1 MSAAA
6 PGPEHGPWNPGL
18 SSTIKPRLMPRA
30 TIYDP
35 ANGLVSWAEA
45 RDLAEATGLKPQ
57 ELAAYR
63 PERLLLH
70 HVMIRVTAETH
81 VPDGPS
87 YADLGINLRSMA
99 TEIYAMEIA
108 PRLPDLR
115 REFDDARDRARA
127 VIREA
132 LEDRIF
138 GCRPVAEPTGLLRRL
153 LGRRPPRAPAMSR
166 DERALAASTAW
177 AEGANDESR
186 PLHASCCRAMSR
198 TVGAVLAHRGSLVL
212 PRGVI
217 EDVAVNMVSN
227 DHVDAL
233 LARRVAPL
241 FDAAAK
247 KLGFFR
253 LPPQPEPVVL
263 NAKGASAS
271 GKSSIRS
278 QQRRIA
284 EALGIDW
291 KSFAVISPDYW
302 RKLLIDYDGLGEDY
316 RYAAM
321 LTGQELEV
329 IDRKLDALMA
339 EKAADGTVP
348 HMLVDRFRFD
358 SFLAARNDAAESS
371 LLTRFGAR
379 IYMFFMITP
388 PEETVVRAWRRGLQ
402 TGRYKAVDDL
412 LFHNFEAYSGMPGLF
427 FAWAR
432 LEDRWVHYEFLDNSV
447 PQGDPPRTIAFG
459 QNGSF
464 FVLDLERLCDVE
476 RFRHVDVN
484 ARAADQVISRT
495 LDSHEAMAF
504 ARSACTELAEVA
516 FVAPATGR
524 IFARSRERKVIL
536 DTSSLPEG
544 VTPSDFGPH
553 EATTRDLGTFDP
565 RAAAHVI
572 GDLGCGRQA
581 RRQAS

>member
-1 MSAAA
+1 MNAALA
-6 PGPEHGPWNPGL
+6 ETKHGPWNPGL
-18 SSTIKPRLMPRA
+18 SSTIKPHLMPQV

-35 ANGLVSWAEA
+35 ANGLVSWEMA
-45 RDLAEATGLKPQ
+45 RDLAEATGLNPQ
-57 ELAAYR
+57 ELATFR

-99 TEIYAMEIA
+99 ADIYAMEIE

-115 REFDDARDRARA
+115 REFEDARSRART
-127 VIREA
+127 VIREE
-132 LEDRIF
+132 LEDSIF
-138 GCRPVAEPTGLLRRL
+138 GCLPVAEPKGL
-153 LGRRPPRAPAMSR
+153 LGRLFGRESPRPPTVSR

-177 AEGANDESR
+177 AERADDEVE
-186 PLHASCCRAMSR
+186 PLQASCFKAMSR

-212 PRGVI
+212 PKDI
-217 EDVAVNMVSN
+217 LEEVAVNMVSN
-227 DHVDAL
+227 DHVDML
-233 LARRVAPL
+233 IARRVAPL
-241 FDAAAK
+241 FDAAAE

-253 LPPQPEPVVL
+253 LPPQSEPVVL

-291 KSFAVISPDYW
+291 KNFAIISPDYW
-302 RKLLIDYDGLGEDY
+302 RKLLIDYDGLGDDY
-316 RYAAM
+316 KYAAM
-321 LTGQELEV
+321 LTGQELEI

-339 EKAADGTVP
+339 QKASSGTVP
-348 HMLVDRFRFD
+348 HMLIDRFRFD
-358 SFLAARNDAAESS
+358 SFLTARTGAAESS
-371 LLTRFGAR
+371 LLTRFGTR
-379 IYMFFMITP
+379 IYMFFLITP
-388 PEETVVRAWRRGLQ
+388 PEETVVRAWERGLE

-412 LFHNFEAYSGMPGLF
+412 LFHNIEAYSGMPGLF

-447 PQGDPPRTIAFG
+447 PLGTPPRTIAFG

-464 FVLDLERLCDVE
+464 VVLDLERLCDVE

-484 ARAADQVISRT
+484 ARTADQVIGRT
-495 LDSHEAMAF
+495 LASHEAMAF
-504 ARSACTELAEVA
+504 VRNACAELAEVA
-516 FVAPATGR
+516 FVVPGTDR
-524 IFARSRERKVIL
+524 VFARSTGRKIIV
-536 DTSSLPEG
+536 DTTSLPEG
-544 VTPSDFGPH
+544 ITPADLGPH
-553 EATTRDLGTFDP
+553 EALEEDLGRIDP
-565 RAAAHVI
+565 KAAAHVI
-572 GDLGCGRQA
+572 GDLGRGRFA
-581 RRQAS
+581 

>member
-1 MSAAA
+1 MNTAVADT
-6 PGPEHGPWNPGL
+6 EHGPWNPGL
-18 SSTIKPRLMPRA
+18 SSTIKPHLMPRV

-35 ANGLVSWAEA
+35 ENGLVPWEEA

-57 ELAAYR
+57 QLATFR

-99 TEIYAMEIA
+99 ADIYAMEVE

-115 REFDDARDRARA
+115 REFEDARSRARD
-127 VIREA
+127 VIREE
-132 LEDRIF
+132 LEDEIY
-138 GCRPVAEPTGLLRRL
+138 GSQPVAEPKGLLRRL
-153 LGRRPPRAPAMSR
+153 FGPESPKPPTASR
-166 DERALAASTAW
+166 DERALAASAAW
-177 AEGANDESR
+177 AERAEDEAE
-186 PLHASCCRAMSR
+186 PLHASCLRAMSR

-212 PRGVI
+212 PKNII

-233 LARRVAPL
+233 LAGRVAPL
-241 FDAAAK
+241 FDIAAER
-247 KLGFFR
+247 LGFFR
-253 LPPQPEPVVL
+253 LPSQSEPVVL

-284 EALGIDW
+284 KKLGIDW
-291 KSFAVISPDYW
+291 KDFAIISPDYW
-302 RKLLIDYDGLGEDY
+302 RKLLIDYDGLGDDY
-316 RYAAM
+316 KFAAM
-321 LTGQELEV
+321 LTGQELEI

-339 EKAADGTVP
+339 EKASSGAVP
-348 HMLVDRFRFD
+348 HMLIDRFRFD
-358 SFLAARNDAAESS
+358 SFLTAKTGAAESS

-379 IYMFFMITP
+379 IYMFFLITP
-388 PEETVVRAWRRGLQ
+388 PEETVVRAWERGLE

-412 LFHNFEAYSGMPGLF
+412 LFHNIEAYSGMPGLF

-432 LEDRWVHYEFLDNSV
+432 LDDRWVHYEFLDNSV
-447 PQGDPPRTIAFG
+447 PLGDPPRTIAFG
-459 QNGSF
+459 QNGKF

-484 ARAADQVISRT
+484 ARSADQVIGRT
-495 LDSHEAMAF
+495 LDSHESMAF
-504 ARSACTELAEVA
+504 VRSACAELAEVA
-516 FVAPATGR
+516 FVVPGTDR
-524 IFARSRERKVIL
+524 IFAKSEEERIL
-536 DTSSLPEG
+536 VDTSSLPKG
-544 VTPSDFGPH
+544 VAPADFGLH
-553 EATTRDLGTFDP
+553 EVTTENLGTFDP
-565 RAAAHVI
+565 GIAAHVI
-572 GDLGCGRQA
+572 GDLGYGRFA
-581 RRQAS
+581 

>member
-1 MSAAA
+1 MTAAVA
-6 PGPEHGPWNPGL
+6 ATVHGPWNPGL
-18 SSTIKPRLMPRA
+18 SSTIQPHLMSRV

-35 ANGLVSWAEA
+35 AYGLVPWEKA
-45 RDLAEATGLKPQ
+45 RDLAEASGLKPQ
-57 ELAAYR
+57 ELATFR

-99 TEIYAMEIA
+99 ADIYAMEIE
-108 PRLPDLR
+108 PRLPDLQ
-115 REFDDARDRARA
+115 REFEDARSRART
-127 VIREA
+127 VIGEE
-132 LEDRIF
+132 LEDGIF
-138 GCRPVAEPTGLLRRL
+138 GCLPAAEPKGV
-153 LGRRPPRAPAMSR
+153 LGRLFGRESPKPPAASR

-177 AEGANDESR
+177 AERSDCEAE
-186 PLHASCCRAMSR
+186 PLHASCYRALSR
-198 TVGAVLAHRGSLVL
+198 TVGAVLAHRGALVL
-212 PRGVI
+212 PKEI
-217 EDVAVNMVSN
+217 LEEVAVNMVSN

-241 FDAAAK
+241 FDIAAE
-247 KLGFFR
+247 KLGYFR
-253 LPPQPEPVVL
+253 LPPQSEPVVL

-284 EALGIDW
+284 ETLGIDW
-291 KSFAVISPDYW
+291 KNFAIISPDYW
-302 RKLLIDYDGLGEDY
+302 RKLLIDYDGLSDDY
-316 RYAAM
+316 KYAAM
-321 LTGQELEV
+321 LTGQELEI

-339 EKAADGTVP
+339 QKASSGTVP
-348 HMLVDRFRFD
+348 HMLIDRFRFD
-358 SFLAARNDAAESS
+358 SFLTAKTGAAESS

-379 IYMFFMITP
+379 IYMFFLITP
-388 PEETVVRAWRRGLQ
+388 PEETVVRAWDRGLE

-412 LFHNFEAYSGMPGLF
+412 LFHNIEAYSGMPGLF

-447 PQGDPPRTIAFG
+447 SLGDPPRTIAFG

-464 FVLDLERLCDVE
+464 VVLDLERLCDVE

-484 ARAADQVISRT
+484 ARTADQVIGRT
-495 LDSHEAMAF
+495 LAPHEAMAF
-504 ARSACTELAEVA
+504 VRNACAELAEVT
-516 FVAPATGR
+516 FVVPGTDR
-524 IFARSRERKVIL
+524 IFAKSKGRGIIV

-544 VTPSDFGPH
+544 IASADFGPH
-553 EATTRDLGTFDP
+553 EVTDEDLGRIDQG
-565 RAAAHVI
+565 AAAHVI
-572 GDLGCGRQA
+572 GDLGCSRFA
-581 RRQAS
+581 